1 MVPTQQGA
9 TSDEIKPVQGQN
21 NPRVDDVDDLARLS
35 RERRDQELRDEGF
48 TPGDTSASDPDPD
61 DSGAPTGA
69 EPESVLESDE
79 AGDDTTEDEMVTLIV
94 DGVEKRVAMKDVLEA
109 GRRSMQKES
118 TADKRLREATNLL
131 NEAKQLRGTPNQLP
145 GSGPGV
151 GAPPPETPP
160 SFDAAELARA
170 LQYGSEEEAAAA
182 VQKMAHMG
190 ANATQMQNVSQDKL
204 LPFIQDTIAYN
215 DAVKMLERPAAE
227 GGYGD
232 LWSDPT
238 MRKLFIAKE
247 QEVRAM
253 CAQNN
258 DPLPSYREL
267 YSGIGDGLRT
277 WRDGISP
284 QPTTTTLSDKQN
296 RKRSSDAP
304 PVAGGRMSAP
314 NRDASKPKSRK
325 EVLAEMAAGRH
336 QDF

>member
-9 TSDEIKPVQGQN
+9 TSDEKKPVQGQN
-21 NPRVDDVDDLARLS
+21 NPRVGDVDDLARLS

-48 TPGDTSASDPDPD
+48 SPDDTSTSDPD
-61 DSGAPTGA
+61 DSEEQTSE
-69 EPESVLESDE
+69 EPETVLESGE
-79 AGDDTTEDEMVTLIV
+79 ATTEDEMVTLIV
-94 DGVEKRVAMKDVLEA
+94 DGVEKQVPMKDVLDA
-109 GRRSMQKES
+109 GRRTMQKES
-118 TADKRLREATNLL
+118 TADQRLREATNLL
-131 NEAKQLRGTPNQLP
+131 NEAKKFNPNQP
-145 GSGPGV
+145 PDSGSGV
-151 GAPPPETPP
+151 GAPPPEAPP

-215 DAVKMLERPAAE
+215 DAVNMLERPAAE
-227 GGYGD
+227 GGYED

-238 MRKLFIAKE
+238 MRQLFIAKE
-247 QEVRAM
+247 QEVRAK

-267 YSGIGDGLRT
+267 YSGIGNGLRA
-277 WRDGISP
+277 WRDGITP
-284 QPTTTTLSDKQN
+284 QSTTTTLSDKQN

-304 PVAGGRMSAP
+304 PVAGGRMSAQSTGP
-314 NRDASKPKSRK
+314 AKPKTRK